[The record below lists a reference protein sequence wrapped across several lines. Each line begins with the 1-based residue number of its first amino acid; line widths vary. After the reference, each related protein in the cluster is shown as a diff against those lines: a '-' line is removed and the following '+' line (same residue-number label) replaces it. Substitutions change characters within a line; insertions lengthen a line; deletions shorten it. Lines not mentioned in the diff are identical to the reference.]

1 MKIKAL
7 EFLGLPGSGKTFL
20 YNSLIKKLRYE
31 NISFTTYKE
40 SFIQNLYNKQKGL
53 NKIFFYLYLLY
64 EKNYQLKSNYLFL
77 SQYRFIISNIITPTA
92 PTASTAPISSTDP
105 TAPTAPTASIYKM

>member
-77 SQYRFIISNIITPTA
+77 YQYPLIRVNKFEVFDLFQQLLYSHHHL
-92 PTASTAPISSTDP
+92 
-105 TAPTAPTASIYKM
+105 